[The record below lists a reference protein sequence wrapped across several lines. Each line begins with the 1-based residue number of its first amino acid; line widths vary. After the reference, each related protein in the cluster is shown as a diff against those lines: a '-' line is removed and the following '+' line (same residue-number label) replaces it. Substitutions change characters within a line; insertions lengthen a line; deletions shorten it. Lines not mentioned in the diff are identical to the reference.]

1 MLFLFIID
9 NLFQFPLSPFPS
21 YCRRWRYTRRLR
33 FTIQQYRLLTHL
45 LHYIISQLLQCH
57 FSLNLLQF
65 FQQIEWDIWD
75 KKNTHRNAQKGI
87 RCIFLDIKKA
97 YKIES
102 QLLVGS
108 FLRYGRD
115 SNPRPPAWQAGIL
128 TSWTTTPLSLS
139 WLIKYLSQL
148 RCKDSTF
155 FCNNQTFYEL
165 FSQNM

>member
-1 MLFLFIID
+1 MLLLFIID

-75 KKNTHRNAQKGI
+75 KKTPIRMHKKGFGA
-87 RCIFLDIKKA
+87 FLVHFFGHKKSLQDWISI
-97 YKIES
+97 YCRH
-102 QLLVGS
+102 

-139 WLIKYLSQL
+139 RLI
-148 RCKDSTF
+148 
-155 FCNNQTFYEL
+155 
-165 FSQNM
+165 